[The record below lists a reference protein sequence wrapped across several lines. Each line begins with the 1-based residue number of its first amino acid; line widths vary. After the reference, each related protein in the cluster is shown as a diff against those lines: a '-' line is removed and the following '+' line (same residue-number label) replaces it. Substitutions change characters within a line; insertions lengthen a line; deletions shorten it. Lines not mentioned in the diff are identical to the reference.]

1 MAPGA
6 GEGVEQFV
14 DPIRGDEGEYRADGT
29 ARRLGVPAVDRGLVC
44 LAPPPETG
52 DLWATR

>member
-6 GEGVEQFV
+6 GESVEQFV

-29 ARRLGVPAVDRGLVC
+29 ARRLGVPAVDGGLVC